1 MQSNKMPPEN
11 DNKLHIDRRKRL
23 NNKRIIGCCIAT
35 NQCFLQSS
43 RCYFIEEIPKGYAS
57 II

>member
-1 MQSNKMPPEN
+1 MPPEN